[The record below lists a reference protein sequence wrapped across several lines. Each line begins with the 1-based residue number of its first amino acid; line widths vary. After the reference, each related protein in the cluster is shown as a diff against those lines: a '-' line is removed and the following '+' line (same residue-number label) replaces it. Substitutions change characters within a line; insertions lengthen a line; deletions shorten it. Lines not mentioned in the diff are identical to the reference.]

1 MTIFQSTRQPIS
13 IPDIDIYSFLFSPNQ
28 FNRTRSPDRPLLID
42 GVTGK
47 TLSFKQVRALTSK
60 IALGWKENIGLSK
73 GDVVAVFAPNQYDH
87 AVLYFSLLAAQC
99 IVSPGNPSYTEGKY
113 LKKHLLTHAFSSHI
127 AEFSHQIQ
135 KSEAKAIVTIPA
147 LLPVLRKVA
156 KKAKIPEN
164 RIFLFGNQTV
174 GHALPFTLIA
184 SDHHSLIRLPIA
196 NMNPAEDLAFICFSS
211 GTTGVAKGVML
222 THRNFVSQILT
233 VSDFEGTDNNQED
246 DLLIGF
252 LPFYHIFG
260 LTTLVLRAFY
270 SNTPVVVVPKYN
282 LETVCR
288 LIEKY
293 RITIAPIVP
302 PVAVQLAKNDVV
314 LKYDLSSL
322 RMITSGAA
330 PLGIEH
336 IEALHLRVKAPVRQ
350 GYGLTETTAG
360 CMYQKI
366 GKSPAGASGVL
377 VANMECKL
385 VDQEGNEVGPD
396 QPGEILFRGPMVMKG
411 YLNDDKANAE
421 TFTKDDWMRTGDV
434 AIYDSKSGEF
444 YIIDRIKELIK
455 YKGYQVAPAELEALL
470 MSHKSVADCCVVG
483 VYDPIQAT
491 ELPRAYIVLQP
502 SVLDNQSTLKMM
514 SEFVDGQV
522 VSYKRLRGGIRFID
536 QVPKSASGKI
546 LRRQV
551 REWVKKEQQ
560 QEHERARI

>member
-73 GDVVAVFAPNQYDH
+73 GDV
-87 AVLYFSLLAAQC
+87 
-99 IVSPGNPSYTEGKY
+99 
-113 LKKHLLTHAFSSHI
+113 KHLLTHAFSSHI

-184 SDHHSLIRLPIA
+184 SDHHSLIQLPIA

-302 PVAVQLAKNDVV
+302 PV
-314 LKYDLSSL
+314 
-322 RMITSGAA
+322 A